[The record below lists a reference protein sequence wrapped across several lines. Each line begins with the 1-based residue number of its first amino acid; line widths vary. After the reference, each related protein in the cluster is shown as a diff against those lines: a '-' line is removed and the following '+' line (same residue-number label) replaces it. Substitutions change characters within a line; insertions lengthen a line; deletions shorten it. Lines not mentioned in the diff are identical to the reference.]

1 MSKSCIFELHYIL
14 SLVTM
19 LQMALIESS
28 SYKVSANNNNSSERQ
43 GQQKQ
48 ESVNF
53 IPVVHIKDVYK
64 SFDYKNNKINND
76 GSNATTQDRLSEE
89 QQQQQINSRS
99 SLRTSSSYEVL
110 NGIDLKIKEGEFVTI
125 VGPSGC
131 GKSTLLNIIAGLDRP
146 DSGSVLI
153 RGATANSNPS
163 STKRIMIFQEGALFP
178 WLNVQDNVEFGLK
191 IAKVPKEKS
200 RQVADRYIEMVG
212 LSRFSKSF
220 VYQLSGGMKQRV
232 AIARAL
238 AIEPEVLLMDEP
250 FASLDVQTRDLL
262 HEELV
267 GIHKTT
273 GKTILFVT
281 HNINEAILLGD
292 RVIVLSSTLKNI
304 KKEFQIDI
312 PRPRDPE
319 TPELY
324 EIKKQVLREFERDLQ
339 IAKRER

>member
-1 MSKSCIFELHYIL
+1 M
-14 SLVTM
+14 T
-19 LQMALIESS
+19 LIETSHYNIIENS
-28 SYKVSANNNNSSERQ
+28 NNSQERQ
-43 GQQKQ
+43 NQQKQ
-48 ESVNF
+48 ESLDF
-53 IPVVHIKDVYK
+53 IPIVHVKDVYK
-64 SFDYKNNKINND
+64 SFDYKNNKNNNSS
-76 GSNATTQDRLSEE
+76 SNTATYDPPSGE
-89 QQQQQINSRS
+89 QQQLSSRNSLS
-99 SLRTSSSYEVL
+99 ASSSYEVL
-110 NGIDLKIKEGEFVTI
+110 KGVDLKIKEGEFVTI

-131 GKSTLLNIIAGLDRP
+131 GKSTLLNIIAGLNRP

-153 RGATANSNPS
+153 RGAVSIGNTL
-163 STKRIMIFQEGALFP
+163 STKRIIIFQEGALFP

-191 IAKVPKEKS
+191 IAKMPKEKS
-200 RQVADRYIEMVG
+200 RQVADKYIEMVG
-212 LSRFSKSF
+212 LSKFSESF

-250 FASLDVQTRDLL
+250 FAALDVQTRDLL

-292 RVIVLSSTLKNI
+292 RVIVLSSVLKNI

-319 TPELY
+319 THELY
-324 EIKKQVLREFERDLQ
+324 EIKKQILREFEGDLQ
-339 IAKRER
+339 IAKRGQ

>member
-1 MSKSCIFELHYIL
+1 
-14 SLVTM
+14 
-19 LQMALIESS
+19 MALIESPPY
-28 SYKVSANNNNSSERQ
+28 YKISEKINNSSELQ
-43 GQQKQ
+43 DQQNKRNLDF
-48 ESVNF
+48 V
-53 IPVVHIKDVYK
+53 PVIHVKDVYK
-64 SFDYKNNKINND
+64 SFDFKNNKSTNSGGN
-76 GSNATTQDRLSEE
+76 TTTTTFDRLSGK
-89 QQQQQINSRS
+89 QQQQQMGSRS
-99 SLRTSSSYEVL
+99 NLGSSSYDVL
-110 NGIDLKIKEGEFVTI
+110 NGVDLKIKEGEFVTI

-146 DSGSVLI
+146 DSGDLII
-153 RGATANSNPS
+153 RGDVAGSNTS

-178 WLNVQDNVEFGLK
+178 WLNVYDNVEFGLK

-200 RQVADRYIEMVG
+200 CEIAARYIEMVG
-212 LSRFSKSF
+212 LSKFSESF

-238 AIEPEVLLMDEP
+238 ALEPEVLLMDEP
-250 FASLDVQTRDLL
+250 FAALDVQTQDLL

-292 RVIVLSSTLKNI
+292 RVIVLSSALKNI
-304 KKEFQIDI
+304 RKEFRIDI

-319 TPELY
+319 TPELH
-324 EIKKQVLREFERDLQ
+324 EIKKQILREFEGDLQ
-339 IAKRER
+339 IAKRGR

>member
-1 MSKSCIFELHYIL
+1 
-14 SLVTM
+14 
-19 LQMALIESS
+19 MALIETPH
-28 SYKVSANNNNSSERQ
+28 YNITENNNNSKERQ
-43 GQQKQ
+43 DQQKQ
-48 ESVNF
+48 ESLDF
-53 IPVVHIKDVYK
+53 IPVVHVKDVYK
-64 SFDYKNNKINND
+64 SFDYTNNKNNNGG
-76 GSNATTQDRLSEE
+76 GSSITATYDRLSGE
-89 QQQQQINSRS
+89 QQQLNSRS
-99 SLRTSSSYEVL
+99 SLRISSSYEVL
-110 NGIDLKIKEGEFVTI
+110 NGVDLKIKEGEFVTI

-153 RGATANSNPS
+153 RGNVASSNTL

-191 IAKVPKEKS
+191 VAKVPKEKS
-200 RQVADRYIEMVG
+200 RQVADSYIEMVG
-212 LSRFSKSF
+212 LSKFSESF

-250 FASLDVQTRDLL
+250 FAALDVQTRDLL

-281 HNINEAILLGD
+281 HNINEATVLGD
-292 RVIVLSSTLKNI
+292 RVIVLSSVLKNI

-324 EIKKQVLREFERDLQ
+324 EIKKQILREFEGDLQ
-339 IAKRER
+339 IAKRR

>member
-1 MSKSCIFELHYIL
+1 
-14 SLVTM
+14 
-19 LQMALIESS
+19 MALIETPPYNITENS
-28 SYKVSANNNNSSERQ
+28 NNLQERQ
-43 GQQKQ
+43 DQQKQ
-48 ESVNF
+48 ESVDF
-53 IPVVHIKDVYK
+53 IPIVHVKGMYK
-64 SFDYKNNKINND
+64 SFDYKNNKNNN
-76 GSNATTQDRLSEE
+76 SNNITTTYDRLSGG
-89 QQQQQINSRS
+89 QQQLNSRS
-99 SLRTSSSYEVL
+99 SLRASSLYEVL
-110 NGIDLKIKEGEFVTI
+110 NGVDLKIKEGEFVTI

-153 RGATANSNPS
+153 RGDVASGNTL

-178 WLNVQDNVEFGLK
+178 WLNVQDNVEFGPK
-191 IAKVPKEKS
+191 IAKMPKEKS
-200 RQVADRYIEMVG
+200 RQVADKYIEMVG
-212 LSRFSKSF
+212 LSKFSESF

-250 FASLDVQTRDLL
+250 FAALDVQTRDLL

-281 HNINEAILLGD
+281 HNINEAIVLGD
-292 RVIVLSSTLKNI
+292 RVIVLSSVLKNI

-324 EIKKQVLREFERDLQ
+324 EIKKLILREFEGDLQ
-339 IAKRER
+339 IAKRR

>member
-1 MSKSCIFELHYIL
+1 MFH
-14 SLVTM
+14 
-19 LQMALIESS
+19 MALIESP
-28 SYKVSANNNNSSERQ
+28 YHKVSQNNNNSTELQ
-43 GQQKQ
+43 DQQKQ
-48 ESVNF
+48 ESAYS
-53 IPVVHIKDVYK
+53 IPVVHVKNVYK
-64 SFDYKNNKINND
+64 SFDYKNNKNKIND
-76 GSNATTQDRLSEE
+76 SNTITKDHISDE
-89 QQQQQINSRS
+89 QQQLNSRS
-99 SLRTSSSYEVL
+99 NLRTSLSSYQVL
-110 NGIDLKIKEGEFVTI
+110 NGVDLKIKEGEFVTI

-146 DSGSVLI
+146 NLGSVLI
-153 RGATANSNPS
+153 RGTAASDNNPS
-163 STKRIMIFQEGALFP
+163 STKRIMIFQEAALFP

-191 IAKVPKEKS
+191 IAKIPKEKR

-212 LSRFSKSF
+212 LSKFSESF

-238 AIEPEVLLMDEP
+238 ALEPEVLLMDEP
-250 FASLDVQTRDLL
+250 FAALDVQTRDLL

-292 RVIVLSSTLKNI
+292 RVIVLSSMLKNI
-304 KKEFQIDI
+304 KKEFPIDI

-319 TPELY
+319 TPGLN
-324 EIKKQVLREFERDLQ
+324 EIKTQILREFEGDLQ
-339 IAKRER
+339 IAKRAR

>member
-1 MSKSCIFELHYIL
+1 
-14 SLVTM
+14 
-19 LQMALIESS
+19 MALIESPYS
-28 SYKVSANNNNSSERQ
+28 KISENSKNSSEIQ
-43 GQQKQ
+43 DQQKQ
-48 ESVNF
+48 ESLGF
-53 IPVVHIKDVYK
+53 IPIVHVKDVYK
-64 SFDYKNNKINND
+64 SFDFKNNRNNNSD
-76 GSNATTQDRLSEE
+76 SNSNTTTYDLLSGE
-89 QQQQQINSRS
+89 QQQQLLNSKS
-99 SLRTSSSYEVL
+99 SMRDSSSYEVL
-110 NGIDLKIKEGEFVTI
+110 NGVDLKINEGEFVTI

-146 DSGSVLI
+146 DLGSVFI
-153 RGATANSNPS
+153 RGATASSNTS

-178 WLNVQDNVEFGLK
+178 WLNIQDNVEFGLK
-191 IAKVPKEKS
+191 IAKVPKEKR

-212 LSRFSKSF
+212 LSKFAESF

-238 AIEPEVLLMDEP
+238 ALEPEVLLMDEP
-250 FASLDVQTRDLL
+250 FAALDVQTRDLL

-292 RVIVLSSTLKNI
+292 RVIVLSSVLKNI
-304 KKEFQIDI
+304 KKEFRIDI

-324 EIKKQVLREFERDLQ
+324 EIKKQILKEFEGDLQ
-339 IAKRER
+339 IAKRR